1 MNYAMAITGTLI
13 QHLRHNTQEINE
25 ENSWKS
31 AEIIILKKRNRNSF
45 EQIIS
50 RKQLKY
56 TAKPVSI
63 TNLRTY
69 TFEGLEEELNDA
81 IVNARIKKIVKSSPI
96 FIVKVNNFQLLF
108 QILEEIAIDDYK
120 IKIMSKLK
128 SSPKSPLLM
137 ST

>member
-13 QHLRHNTQEINE
+13 QHLPHNIQEINE

-50 RKQLKY
+50 RKQLRY
-56 TAKPVSI
+56 TTKPVSI

-81 IVNARIKKIVKSSPI
+81 IVNARMKKIVKSPPI

-108 QILEEIAIDDYK
+108 QLEEIAIDDYK